1 MKIGYAR
8 QGMGGQA
15 LETQLEALEHC
26 DTVFTDKA
34 ADSDVSQPKLK
45 ACLAILNDGDILF
58 VTRLDR
64 LASSTRFLIDV
75 ADKLQRLGVDLVVL
89 EQDIDTRQSTDRFY
103 SLMTAIAQLGGET
116 QVADSEAQASDKEA
130 RLTYN
135 QIEEMQY
142 RIACG
147 GTVSELCD
155 EYNISTETFYRLTE

>member
-8 QGMGGQA
+8 ESQHGQPLDAQLAA
-15 LETQLEALEHC
+15 LSDC
-26 DTVFTDKA
+26 DTIFSDKA
-34 ADSDVSQPKLK
+34 VDTEDAQPKLK
-45 ACLAILNDGDILF
+45 ACLAILNEGDILV

-64 LASSTRFLIDV
+64 LATSSHFLTQV
-75 ADKLQRLGVDLVVL
+75 ADKLQILGVNLIVL
-89 EQDIDTRQSTDRFY
+89 EQDIDTQQDDDKTFA
-103 SLMTAIAQLGGET
+103 LLAAIAEVEKQQPHSNGEDID
-116 QVADSEAQASDKEA
+116 ANNEAKLS
-130 RLTYN
+130 YN

>member
-8 QGMGGQA
+8 QGMRGQA
-15 LETQLEALEHC
+15 LEIQLEALEQC
-26 DTVFTDKA
+26 DTVFSDKA
-34 ADSDVSQPKLK
+34 ADSAVSQPKLK
-45 ACLAILNDGDILF
+45 ACLAILNDGDTLF

-64 LASSTRFLIDV
+64 LASSTRFLTSV
-75 ADKLQRLGVDLVVL
+75 TDKLQRLGVDLVVL
-89 EQDIDTRQSTDRFY
+89 EQDIDTRQSTDNFY
-103 SLMTAIAQLGGET
+103 SLMTAIAQLDGDVET
-116 QVADSEAQASDKEA
+116 ADSAAQASDKEA
-130 RLTYN
+130 QLSYN

>member
-8 QGMGGQA
+8 QGMRGQA
-15 LETQLEALEHC
+15 LETQLEALEQC
-26 DTVFTDKA
+26 DTLFSDKA
-34 ADSDVSQPKLK
+34 ADSAVSQPKLK

-64 LASSTRFLIDV
+64 LASSTGFLTSV

-89 EQDIDTRQSTDRFY
+89 EQGIDTRQSTDNFY
-103 SLMTAIAQLGGET
+103 SLMAAIAQLDEDT
-116 QVADSEAQASDKEA
+116 QAADSEAQASDKEA
-130 RLTYN
+130 QLSCN

>member
-8 QGMGGQA
+8 QGIHGQP
-15 LETQLEALEHC
+15 LEAQAEALHQC
-26 DTVFTDKA
+26 DTVFSDKA
-34 ADSDVSQPKLK
+34 SDSDVSQPKLK
-45 ACLAILNDGDILF
+45 ACLAILNEGDTLF

-64 LASSTRFLIDV
+64 LASSSRFLTRV

-89 EQDIDTRQSTDRFY
+89 EQGIDTRQSTDNFY
-103 SLMTAIAQLGGET
+103 SLMAAFAQLDGDTEA
-116 QVADSEAQASDKEA
+116 ADSEAQASEKEA
-130 RLTYN
+130 QLSYN

>member
-8 QGMGGQA
+8 QGIHGQP
-15 LETQLEALEHC
+15 LEAQTEALNQC
-26 DTVFTDKA
+26 DTVFSDKA
-34 ADSDVSQPKLK
+34 ADSDFSQPKLK
-45 ACLAILNDGDILF
+45 ACLAILNEGDILF

-64 LASSTRFLIDV
+64 LASSTHFLNRV
-75 ADKLQRLGVDLVVL
+75 ADKLKQLGVDLVVL
-89 EQDIDTRQSTDRFY
+89 EQGIDTRNADDNFY
-103 SLMTAIAQLGGET
+103 AVMVAIAQFDSHSQE
-116 QVADSEAQASDKEA
+116 ADSEAQASDREA
-130 RLTYN
+130 QLSYN

>member
-34 ADSDVSQPKLK
+34 ADSDISQPKLK

-64 LASSTRFLIDV
+64 LASSTRFLINV

-89 EQDIDTRQSTDRFY
+89 EQGIDTRQSTDRFY

-130 RLTYN
+130 RLSYN

>member
-8 QGMGGQA
+8 ESKHGQLLDAQLTA
-15 LETQLEALEHC
+15 LKDC
-26 DTVFTDKA
+26 DTIFSDKV
-34 ADSDVSQPKLK
+34 ADSEDSQPKLK
-45 ACLAILNDGDILF
+45 ACLAILNEGDTLV

-64 LASSTRFLIDV
+64 LASSSFFLTQV
-75 ADKLQRLGVDLVVL
+75 ADKLKTLGVDLVAL
-89 EQDIDTRQSTDRFY
+89 EQDIDTQQADDKTFA
-103 SLMTAIAQLGGET
+103 LLAA
-116 QVADSEAQASDKEA
+116 VAEIEKARSRVDTEDLNADKEA
-130 RLTYN
+130 QLSYN

>member
-8 QGMGGQA
+8 QGMGEQA

-89 EQDIDTRQSTDRFY
+89 EQGIDTRQSTDRFY

-130 RLTYN
+130 QLSYN